1 MLGEVPEHSVLVY
14 ESNATESAQIG
25 ELSVECLL
33 AAGCEG
39 AVLDGGARDVSYVLE
54 NDFPLFTRYLTP
66 TDSIPRGEL
75 LDWGTRAVVGGVDVA
90 PGDVIVSDVDGVVV
104 VPAAISTAVL
114 REAEA
119 LADTEDAVRQAV
131 RDGVDPLNAYERHG
145 VF

>member
-1 MLGEVPEHSVLVY
+1 
-14 ESNATESAQIG
+14 
-25 ELSVECLL
+25 
-33 AAGCEG
+33 
-39 AVLDGGARDVSYVLE
+39 VLE

-90 PGDVIVSDVDGVVV
+90 PGDVIVSDVDRVVV

-131 RDGVDPLNAYERHG
+131 RDGVDPLDAYERHG
-145 VF
+145 VL